1 MNKILL
7 EQLKKIG
14 YSEELEDLYNR
25 AERVFNLFDEKVY
38 SFPFLSDLFWEDTDV
53 LNIYESYQ
61 VLIAT
66 LIEGL
71 IKGDFFGSTVN
82 ELGFEYSD
90 LFDITGVSYLA
101 DNKIYFIAE
110 RINKLAD
117 NKIYFIAKRIN
128 KPSIIPGILKGIEE
142 LNKLLEETKFISIV
156 VFDTEEEYEDSCF

>member
-14 YSEELEDLYNR
+14 YSEELEDLYNT

-38 SFPFLSDLFWEDTDV
+38 SFPFLSDEFWDDTDV

-71 IKGDFFGSTVN
+71 IEGDFFGSTVN
-82 ELGFEYSD
+82 ELGYEHSD
-90 LFDITGVSYLA
+90 LFYITGVDYLVN
-101 DNKIYFIAE
+101 NKIYFIVE
-110 RINKLAD
+110 RITERRDYDSCVVSEILA
-117 NKIYFIAKRIN
+117 
-128 KPSIIPGILKGIEE
+128 GIEK
-142 LNKLLEETKFISIV
+142 LNKLLEETEFIKIE
-156 VFDTEEEYEDSCF
+156 VFYTEEEYEDNCF

>member
-14 YSEELEDLYNR
+14 YSEELDDLYNK

-38 SFPFLSDLFWEDTDV
+38 SFPFLSDIFWEDTDV

-71 IKGDFFGSTVN
+71 IEGDFFGSTVN
-82 ELGFEYSD
+82 ELGYEYSD
-90 LFDITGVSYLA
+90 LFYITGVDYLVN
-101 DNKIYFIAE
+101 NKIYFVAE
-110 RINKLAD
+110 RITERRDYDPTVVSEILA
-117 NKIYFIAKRIN
+117 
-128 KPSIIPGILKGIEE
+128 SIEK
-142 LNKLLEETKFISIV
+142 LNKLLEETEFIKIE
-156 VFDTEEEYEDSCF
+156 VFYTEEEYEENCF

>member
-14 YSEELEDLYNR
+14 YSEELEDLYDK

-38 SFPFLSDLFWEDTDV
+38 SFPFLSGEFWDDTDV
-53 LNIYESYQ
+53 LKIDESYR

-66 LIEGL
+66 LLEGL
-71 IKGDFFGSTVN
+71 IEGGFFGDAVN
-82 ELGFEYSD
+82 QKSYEYSD
-90 LFDITGVSYLA
+90 LFDITGVSYLV
-101 DNKIYFIAE
+101 DNKIYFVVE
-110 RINKLAD
+110 RITERRDYNPTVVSEILA
-117 NKIYFIAKRIN
+117 
-128 KPSIIPGILKGIEE
+128 SIEK

>member
-14 YSEELEDLYNR
+14 YSEELEDLYNT

-38 SFPFLSDLFWEDTDV
+38 SFPFLSDEFWDDTDV

-71 IKGDFFGSTVN
+71 IEGDFFGSTVN
-82 ELGFEYSD
+82 ELGYEYSD
-90 LFDITGVSYLA
+90 LFYITGVDYLVN
-101 DNKIYFIAE
+101 NKIYFVAE
-110 RINKLAD
+110 RITERRDYDPTVVSEILA
-117 NKIYFIAKRIN
+117 
-128 KPSIIPGILKGIEE
+128 SIEK
-142 LNKLLEETKFISIV
+142 LNKLLEETEFIKIE
-156 VFDTEEEYEDSCF
+156 VFYTEEEYEDNCF

>member
-38 SFPFLSDLFWEDTDV
+38 SFPFLSDIFWEDTDV

-71 IKGDFFGSTVN
+71 IEGDFFGDAVN
-82 ELGFEYSD
+82 QKGYGCSD
-90 LFDITGVSYLA
+90 LFDITGVNYLI

-110 RINKLAD
+110 RITERMDYDPTVVSEILV
-117 NKIYFIAKRIN
+117 
-128 KPSIIPGILKGIEE
+128 SIEK
-142 LNKLLEETKFISIV
+142 LNKLLEETEFIKIE
-156 VFDTEEEYEDSCF
+156 VFYTEEEYEDSCF

>member
-14 YSEELEDLYNR
+14 YSEELEDLYDK

-38 SFPFLSDLFWEDTDV
+38 SFPFLSGEFCDDTDV
-53 LNIYESYQ
+53 LKIDESYQ

-66 LIEGL
+66 LLEGL
-71 IKGDFFGSTVN
+71 IEGGFFGDAVN
-82 ELGFEYSD
+82 QKSYEYSD
-90 LFDITGVSYLA
+90 LFDITEVNYLI
-101 DNKIYFIAE
+101 DNKIYFVTE
-110 RINKLAD
+110 
-117 NKIYFIAKRIN
+117 RIN

>member
-7 EQLKKIG
+7 EQLEKIG
-14 YSEELEDLYNR
+14 YSEELEDLYNK

-38 SFPFLSDLFWEDTDV
+38 SFPFLSYIFWKDTDV

-71 IKGDFFGSTVN
+71 IEGDFFGSTVN
-82 ELGFEYSD
+82 ELGYEYSD
-90 LFDITGVSYLA
+90 LFDITRVNYLA

-110 RINKLAD
+110 RITERRDYDPTVVSEILV
-117 NKIYFIAKRIN
+117 
-128 KPSIIPGILKGIEE
+128 SIEK
-142 LNKLLEETKFISIV
+142 LNKLLEETEFIKIE
-156 VFDTEEEYEDSCF
+156 VFYTEEEYEENCF

>member
-14 YSEELEDLYNR
+14 YSEELEDLYNK

-38 SFPFLSDLFWEDTDV
+38 SFPFLSDVFWEDTDV

-61 VLIAT
+61 VLITT

-71 IKGDFFGSTVN
+71 IEGDFFGSTVN
-82 ELGFEYSD
+82 EIGYECSD
-90 LFDITGVSYLA
+90 LFDITGVIYLI
-101 DNKIYFIAE
+101 DNKIYFITE
-110 RINKLAD
+110 
-117 NKIYFIAKRIN
+117 RIN

>member
-14 YSEELEDLYNR
+14 YSEELDDLYNK

-38 SFPFLSDLFWEDTDV
+38 SFPFLSDIFWEDTDV

-71 IKGDFFGSTVN
+71 IEGDFFGSTVN
-82 ELGFEYSD
+82 ELGYEYSD
-90 LFDITGVSYLA
+90 LFYITGVDYLVN
-101 DNKIYFIAE
+101 NKIYFVVE
-110 RINKLAD
+110 RITERMDYDPTVVSEILA
-117 NKIYFIAKRIN
+117 
-128 KPSIIPGILKGIEE
+128 SIEK
-142 LNKLLEETKFISIV
+142 LNKLLEETEFIKIE
-156 VFDTEEEYEDSCF
+156 VFYTEEEYEDNCF

>member
-38 SFPFLSDLFWEDTDV
+38 SFPFLSDIFWEDTDV
-53 LNIYESYQ
+53 LDIYESYQ

-71 IKGDFFGSTVN
+71 IEGDFFGSTVN
-82 ELGFEYSD
+82 ELGYDYSD
-90 LFDITGVSYLA
+90 LFYITGVDYLV
-101 DNKIYFIAE
+101 DNKIYFVAE
-110 RINKLAD
+110 RITERMDYDPTVVSEILA
-117 NKIYFIAKRIN
+117 
-128 KPSIIPGILKGIEE
+128 SIEK
-142 LNKLLEETKFISIV
+142 LNKLLEETEFIKIE
-156 VFDTEEEYEDSCF
+156 VFYTEEEYEENCF

>member
-14 YSEELEDLYNR
+14 YSEELEDLYNK

-38 SFPFLSDLFWEDTDV
+38 SFPFLSDIFWEDTDV

-71 IKGDFFGSTVN
+71 IEGDFFGSTVN
-82 ELGFEYSD
+82 ELGYEYSD
-90 LFDITGVSYLA
+90 LFYITGVDYLV
-101 DNKIYFIAE
+101 DNKIYFVVE
-110 RINKLAD
+110 RITERMD
-117 NKIYFIAKRIN
+117 YE
-128 KPSIIPGILKGIEE
+128 PSIVSEILNGIEK
-142 LNKLLEETKFISIV
+142 LNKLLEETEFISIV
-156 VFDTEEEYEDSCF
+156 VFYTEEEYEDSLY